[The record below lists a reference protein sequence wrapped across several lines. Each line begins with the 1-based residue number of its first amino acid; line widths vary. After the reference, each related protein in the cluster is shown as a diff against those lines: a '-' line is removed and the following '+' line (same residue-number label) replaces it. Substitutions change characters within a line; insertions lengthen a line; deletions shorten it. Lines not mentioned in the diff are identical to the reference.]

1 MTVWVALVDATIENG
16 CMEMMK
22 GGHVSGKTATHTI
35 GTSTSTWYTEVSE
48 KTMAQE
54 LLGKTDL
61 MQGVRNSKAT

>member
-1 MTVWVALVDATIENG
+1 
-16 CMEMMK
+16 MEMMK